1 MADVVVC
8 YLDIYAGLVK
18 HRYGSQNLIREVEKR
33 WHQCEQPLMILALVL
48 HPAHKQAGKKLLDK
62 TPLTSVGSLCRV
74 GVYYFRRFNLGKD
87 TSRLYEDLHKWIVD
101 EEDTLLSLAEFSSI
115 HSYWKCM
122 RSEMPGSKLPDLAIG
137 ILSIAVNTATCE
149 RYFSELALIHT
160 AKRNKMSPEKARKLA
175 LVRKKVRE
183 FDAERDASQSN
194 KATRLIDPT
203 ERTRLRDRD
212 DRFECCEPEEDAG
225 VESVVGPDTA
235 FEYWRSVLCE
245 LEGDD
250 DPPITREGSAP
261 DYAGSLQPADVT
273 STAEETNFA
282 TVLEA
287 IKVQSS
293 APIPDP
299 DRRPFPNHND
309 RLFPQE
315 KELLGLRGQKV
326 TLVELSKTPDSP
338 PIQPVWHFASP
349 QPLRRQR

>member
-1 MADVVVC
+1 
-8 YLDIYAGLVK
+8 
-18 HRYGSQNLIREVEKR
+18 
-33 WHQCEQPLMILALVL
+33 
-48 HPAHKQAGKKLLDK
+48 
-62 TPLTSVGSLCRV
+62 
-74 GVYYFRRFNLGKD
+74 
-87 TSRLYEDLHKWIVD
+87 
-101 EEDTLLSLAEFSSI
+101 
-115 HSYWKCM
+115 
-122 RSEMPGSKLPDLAIG
+122 
-137 ILSIAVNTATCE
+137 
-149 RYFSELALIHT
+149 
-160 AKRNKMSPEKARKLA
+160 MSPEKARKLA

-338 PIQPVWHFASP
+338 PIQPGMFKPLSFGTSQVRSHFDVSGKS
-349 QPLRRQR
+349 R